1 MMICISDTTSRV
13 LKNFNEG
20 KNEHEKEISR
30 KKLKINFM
38 VFLTFACLVLK
49 NIKRSTYADV

>member
-1 MMICISDTTSRV
+1 MMICIPDTTSRV

-30 KKLKINFM
+30 KKLKNK
-38 VFLTFACLVLK
+38 LHGLRDLRVLGVK
-49 NIKRSTYADV
+49 KY